1 MNLLPVLTA
10 YAAIV
15 MLGEPVKAFHV
26 IGGCLTLAGVA
37 CAQIFRQP
45 LTRVVPDLADERR

>member
-1 MNLLPVLTA
+1 
-10 YAAIV
+10 

-26 IGGCLTLAGVA
+26 IGGGLTLAGVA